1 MTAAYH
7 FPLEFAQACA
17 DCGAVSDLRRFRLCA
32 ACASANVMSLGNV
45 LNRPSLADL
54 RDAEWRQHAS
64 ESSPF
69 RAIEEGT
76 LWP

>member
-32 ACASANVMSLGNV
+32 ACASANVMSLAPI
-45 LNRPSLADL
+45 LNRTPITMLGAPN
-54 RDAEWRQHAS
+54 
-64 ESSPF
+64 PF
-69 RAIEEGT
+69 SCVEDCRAN
-76 LWP
+76 